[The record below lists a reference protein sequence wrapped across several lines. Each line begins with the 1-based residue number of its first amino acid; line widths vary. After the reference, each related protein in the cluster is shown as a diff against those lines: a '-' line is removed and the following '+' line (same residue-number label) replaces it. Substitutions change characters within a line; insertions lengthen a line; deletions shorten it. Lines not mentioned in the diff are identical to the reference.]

1 MLAVWT
7 FARLRAYGRLPS
19 FGVVITIW
27 LLAFGQGFA
36 AHAFDD
42 PTGAVAA
49 EPTPSLGTAWWWLMR
64 QEELEREAA
73 VHGHNTGRAFLS
85 WRQAV
90 AMADETGQREQF
102 ALTQHLALAGS
113 LLRQDQRQ
121 RELQL
126 IASAAESRITAAMA
140 VLSRVAWRARS
151 ERRKA
156 PRVGPLLAAVAGVAV
171 EQRRR
176 RQELL
181 RESSSRSLALQVA
194 AAKVELLDLARA
206 TAVAATV
213 TAEAGVRSAQLDWL
227 EVERR
232 RSAVARQVARL
243 AGSLDSAEALALPPP
258 VPAGREDHK
267 REIGLERRWC
277 HSLLRLAEEAARMSR
292 TIPRRRLGSTSDASP
307 WLLQLSGISLLAP
320 IAGRVQPVHVS
331 PAGRTASG
339 FWIVATTTQAVSSP
353 AAGRVVFAEPFR
365 GFGQLLIIDRGKGY
379 HVLLSGLTQLDVDRG
394 ASVVAGQAIG
404 EIVAARKRSTRL
416 HVELRHRGVPVD
428 PGSWQVAREGKV
440 RS

>member
-1 MLAVWT
+1 
-7 FARLRAYGRLPS
+7 
-19 FGVVITIW
+19 
-27 LLAFGQGFA
+27 
-36 AHAFDD
+36 
-42 PTGAVAA
+42 
-49 EPTPSLGTAWWWLMR
+49 
-64 QEELEREAA
+64 
-73 VHGHNTGRAFLS
+73 
-85 WRQAV
+85 
-90 AMADETGQREQF
+90 MADETGQREQF

-121 RELQL
+121 RELRL
-126 IASAAESRITAAMA
+126 IASAAEGRITAAMA

-171 EQRRR
+171 EQRTR

-181 RESSSRSLALQVA
+181 RESSSRSLALQAA

-227 EVERR
+227 EIERR

-243 AGSLDSAEALALPPP
+243 AVSLDSAEALALPPP
-258 VPAGREDHK
+258 VPAAGREDHK
-267 REIGLERRWC
+267 REIGLERRWR
-277 HSLLRLAEEAARMSR
+277 HGLLRLAEEAARMSR
-292 TIPRRRLGSTSDASP
+292 TMPRRRLGPTSDASA
-307 WLLQLSGISLLAP
+307 WLLRLSGISLLAP
-320 IAGRVQPVHVS
+320 IAGRHQPAHVS
-331 PAGRTASG
+331 PAGRAAPG

-353 AAGRVVFAEPFR
+353 VAGRVVFAEPFR

-416 HVELRHRGVPVD
+416 YVELRHRGVPVD